1 MATARKIRISLTVHH
16 KCDHTKLQEQSKQIH
31 SGLAWPWE
39 VGGEND
45 ARNGTVVEDVI

>member
-1 MATARKIRISLTVHH
+1 MRLAVHQKCVHAR
-16 KCDHTKLQEQSKQIH
+16 LQAQSKQIH
-31 SGLAWPWE
+31 SGPAWPWE